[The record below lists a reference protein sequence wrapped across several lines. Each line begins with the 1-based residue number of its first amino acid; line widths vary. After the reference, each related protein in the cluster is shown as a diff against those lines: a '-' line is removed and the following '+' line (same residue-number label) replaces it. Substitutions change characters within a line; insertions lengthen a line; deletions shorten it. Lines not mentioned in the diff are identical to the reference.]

1 MEAQKDATID
11 AIWANFQNHVAQTI
25 RSVTANQ
32 QQGSYNS
39 AFGADQN
46 IRGVQ
51 IFRDPTTGGTMEL
64 SNQYDHAWLNGSNE
78 YIMSDDPNFNPNGQL
93 SGNWNQLRAVRP
105 AP

>member
-1 MEAQKDATID
+1 MEAQKEATID

-25 RSVTANQ
+25 MSVTANQ

-46 IRGVQ
+46 IRGCRPSE
-51 IFRDPTTGGTMEL
+51 IPRLEALWL
-64 SNQYDHAWLNGSNE
+64 SNQCDHAWLNRSNE

-93 SGNWNQLRAVRP
+93 SGNWNQLQAVRP